1 MTFFRKR
8 THFRSL
14 AAIFAA
20 YAVVLDAFIGGR
32 GLSHQDAAAG
42 RPVVIC
48 HGLGDSGGANDT
60 NDNGKTPVK
69 QFPCSL
75 CCAVHAAGTLPAS
88 DVSIG
93 IVFSRG
99 VPLPLSPVAATIF
112 ASEHSP
118 KSAQGPPLN
127 V

>member
-20 YAVVLDAFIGGR
+20 YAVVLHAFFGGLV
-32 GLSHQDAAAG
+32 LSQHANAAG
-42 RPVVIC
+42 SPFVIC
-48 HGLGDSGGANDT
+48 HGLGSGGANDT
-60 NDNGKTPVK
+60 GDNGKTPVK

-75 CCAVHAAGTLPAS
+75 CCAVHAAGTLPAVT
-88 DVSIG
+88 VSAGFI
-93 IVFSRG
+93 FSRG
-99 VPLPLSPVAATIF
+99 APLPFSRAAAPAL

-118 KSAQGPPLN
+118 KLAQGPPLN